1 MAYKFTFI
9 SRGGIIDTKIEEYK
23 KIWGDIPGLGPDY
36 PQASME
42 EWGEL
47 PGDFDFESVESQQ
60 HEHDYESY
68 SDSVVEYRAAHTVEV
83 SNCTHRSRL
92 KTPSRQCL
100 VK

>member
-1 MAYKFTFI
+1 
-9 SRGGIIDTKIEEYK
+9 
-23 KIWGDIPGLGPDY
+23 
-36 PQASME
+36 ME

-83 SNCTHRSRL
+83 SSCTHRSRL